1 MIYLKGN
8 SGLRATGFL
17 AAIAV
22 AGLTACGETQVRE
35 NTEEQT
41 LPVAQTETADEPLA
55 DADIAEAINR
65 ELSIARGIPFA
76 AIDVEVNDGIVTLSG
91 SVDNILAKDRT
102 ERIASMVRGVR
113 SIVNTIEVVPSG
125 RSDTQMTTDV
135 LAALAADPAT
145 EAWQIDPVVT
155 DGIVTLTGTT
165 DSWQEKQLAA
175 KVVKGVAGVR
185 GVENNI
191 TVSYDVTRPE
201 TEIQEEIE
209 RKLQWDARV
218 DATLIDVSVED
229 DTVILSGTVGS
240 AYEKSIATADAYV
253 VGVQAVETEPLEVE
267 WWARDEMRRKEIY
280 VDKTDDAIQDAVS
293 DALLYDPRVASFNID
308 VAVDEGRVTLAG
320 EVDNPKA
327 KQAAAQ
333 DASNTAGVWKVENNL
348 EVIPEAERPSREVVT
363 NVNEALQR
371 DPYLESEEVNVSV
384 EDGIVT
390 LAGEVESYF
399 EKWQASDV
407 ALRAQGVVAVDNN
420 LVVNYEPLDYETSFY
435 DWDPTL
441 YDYDYEI
448 ESKSDAAI
456 AEDLQDEIFWSPY
469 VEPEEVSFTVEDGVA
484 TLTGE
489 VDTWYER
496 TRATEE
502 AYEAGAVAV
511 VNGIQVEDGSDL
523 EAEAPAS

>member
-1 MIYLKGN
+1 MSYLKGN
-8 SGLRATGFL
+8 SVLRATGFL
-17 AAIAV
+17 SAIALT
-22 AGLTACGETQVRE
+22 ALTACGDSQTQE
-35 NTEEQT
+35 NASEQT
-41 LPVAQTETADEPLA
+41 LPVAQTETTNEPLA
-55 DADIAEAINR
+55 DADIATAISG
-65 ELSIARGIPFA
+65 ELSIARGIPYSE
-76 AIDVEVNDGIVTLSG
+76 IDVEVNNGIVTLSG
-91 SVDNILAKDRT
+91 SVNNILAKDRT

-125 RSDTQMTTDV
+125 RSDTQITTDV

-145 EAWQIDPVVT
+145 EGWQIDPVVT
-155 DGIVTLTGTT
+155 DGIVTLTGTA
-165 DSWQEKQLAA
+165 DSWQEKQLAT
-175 KVVKGVAGVR
+175 KVVKGVTGVR

-191 TVSYDVTRPE
+191 TVSYDVTRSE

-209 RKLQWDARV
+209 QKLQWDARV
-218 DATLIDVSVED
+218 DAALIDVSVED
-229 DTVILSGTVGS
+229 DTAILSGTVGS
-240 AYEKSIATADAYV
+240 AYEKSMATADAYV
-253 VGVQAVETEPLEVE
+253 VGVQSVETEPLEVE
-267 WWARDEMRRKEIY
+267 WWARDEMTRKEIY
-280 VDKTDDAIQDAVS
+280 VDKTDSEIQDAVS
-293 DALLYDPRVASFNID
+293 DALLYDPRVANFNVD
-308 VAVDEGRVTLAG
+308 VAVDEGRVTLTG

-348 EVIPEAERPSREVVT
+348 TVISETERPSSEVAT

-371 DPYLESEEVNVSV
+371 DPYLEPEDVNVSA
-384 EDGIVT
+384 EDGVVT
-390 LAGEVESYF
+390 LTGEVESYF

-420 LVVNYEPLDYETSFY
+420 LAVDYEPLDYDTSFY

-456 AEDLQDEIFWSPY
+456 ADDLQDEIFWSPY

-484 TLTGE
+484 TLTGA

-511 VNGIQVEDGSDL
+511 VNGIQVEEGSDL
-523 EAEAPAS
+523 EAEAPAP